1 MASSDPEK
9 IALGDAQQETMREF
23 LGRTAKMPSGNGDT
37 QVTAGDGE
45 DILALQDLDPV
56 LNMKMHL
63 VNNVRTT
70 PKVEGVKGVRGF
82 IVHAYNGSLNIYRL
96 STKLAG
102 RTITGSCSYSMDS
115 GKHASPSPTNHSPG
129 HSVAPA

>member
-37 QVTAGDGE
+37 QVTSGDGE

-70 PKVEGVKGVRGF
+70 PLRWR
-82 IVHAYNGSLNIYRL
+82 A
-96 STKLAG
+96 
-102 RTITGSCSYSMDS
+102 
-115 GKHASPSPTNHSPG
+115 
-129 HSVAPA
+129 